1 MLRDR
6 ETFSR
11 SQRRSR
17 PLRAAANVTRR
28 GEPTF
33 EYAPEGGV
41 YVTSHTA
48 AVWSRLFCQDAD
60 GDLIMMLLIRWLE
73 KNADDFPDIERGLH
87 RLFAELGPFLK
98 ERKAIYDESDQRPSK
113 GKKRGS

>member
-1 MLRDR
+1 
-6 ETFSR
+6 
-11 SQRRSR
+11 
-17 PLRAAANVTRR
+17 
-28 GEPTF
+28 
-33 EYAPEGGV
+33 
-41 YVTSHTA
+41 
-48 AVWSRLFCQDAD
+48 
-60 GDLIMMLLIRWLE
+60 MMLLIRWLE